1 MTEQETE
8 LEWSIL
14 IGLFRSTVEQT
25 NMLTGQTK
33 RESKLIF
40 NRWIKEGERLLKHIE
55 QLSNESHLEEIT
67 GKIEDS
73 IHELRKSLPHES
85 LILEQD

>member
-8 LEWSIL
+8 LEWNIL

-55 QLSNESHLEEIT
+55 QLSNDDYLDDIT
-67 GKIEDS
+67 SKIEDS
-73 IHELRKSLPHES
+73 VHELRKTNEVSE
-85 LILEQD
+85 